1 MFIEPPASE
10 AVLPLN
16 AARRTG
22 PRRPSYYGWGGWLSE
37 SEDEEEEQ
45 PTGQKHEVHVLSPG
59 ERAQYIDGMCT
70 LLLCYCV
77 ELLLKPNFY
86 E

>member
-1 MFIEPPASE
+1 MFIEPPARE

-22 PRRPSYYGWGGWLSE
+22 PRRPSYYGWGGWLISE

-70 LLLCYCV
+70 LLLCYC
-77 ELLLKPNFY
+77 
-86 E
+86 

>member
-1 MFIEPPASE
+1 MFIEPPARE

-22 PRRPSYYGWGGWLSE
+22 PRCPCYGWLSE

-45 PTGQKHEVHVLSPG
+45 PTGQKHEVHVLSLV

>member
-1 MFIEPPASE
+1 MFIEPPARE
-10 AVLPLN
+10 AALPLN

-22 PRRPSYYGWGGWLSE
+22 PTRPCYGWLSE